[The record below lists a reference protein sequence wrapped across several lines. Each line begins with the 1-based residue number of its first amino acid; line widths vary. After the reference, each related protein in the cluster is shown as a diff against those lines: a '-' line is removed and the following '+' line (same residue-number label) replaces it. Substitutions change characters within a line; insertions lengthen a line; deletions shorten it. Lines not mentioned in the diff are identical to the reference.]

1 MQEVFSYIFLSILF
15 FFSINYYV
23 VVVCRMNAVN
33 MFFFFYFFIVPCS
46 SFMFVMLRYLVEIFI
61 DMFFS

>member
-23 VVVCRMNAVN
+23 VVVRHMNAVN
-33 MFFFFYFFIVPCS
+33 MFYFFFIVPCS
-46 SFMFVMLRYLVEIFI
+46 SFMFVMLRYLVEIFF

>member
-23 VVVCRMNAVN
+23 VVVRRMNAVN
-33 MFFFFYFFIVPCS
+33 MFYFFFFIVPCS
-46 SFMFVMLRYLVEIFI
+46 SFMFVMLRYLVEIFF

>member
-23 VVVCRMNAVN
+23 VVVRRMNAVN
-33 MFFFFYFFIVPCS
+33 MFYFIFLLC
-46 SFMFVMLRYLVEIFI
+46 LVLHSCLSCLDI
-61 DMFFS
+61 